1 MGVNSTEVSYGF
13 GQMGSIL
20 TVPAE
25 DIVTSNGVT
34 GNESAV
40 FVAITF
46 LEDTVFADS
55 GLIAEDQT
63 KYFGSAAVSSGGIDT
78 DGGIVTDGI
87 VFPKG
92 ITVYGRWTT
101 IDLTSGKVI
110 AYLGY

>member
-1 MGVNSTEVSYGF
+1 MGINSTEVAYSF

-25 DIVTSNGVT
+25 DIVTSNDVA
-34 GNESAV
+34 GNENAV

-46 LEDTVFADS
+46 LEDTVFADA
-55 GLIAEDQT
+55 GLIAEDQK
-63 KYFGSAAVSSGGIDT
+63 KYFGSQATSSSGIDIN
-78 DGGIVTDGI
+78 GGIVTDGI